1 MTTLRPMP
9 SPNNTNFERLF
20 VCTIPKGRERQA
32 RLALDAALTKRHT
45 DDRGDKRHGH
55 DEENADL
62 HEKLVEIIDRCMH
75 GDAAAEAMRAIDEHF
90 GGKTY
95 GDTPRHGDDD
105 EERDDDGRERLISY
119 LQDKGVDDTII
130 DELIESMPRSGMH
143 GMGGRVHEADDRRR
157 RAARDR
163 RMMAHDAAAARF
175 EEWYGTSRIKQAL

>member
-1 MTTLRPMP
+1 MNPTITPMR
-9 SPNNTNFERLF
+9 SPHNTNDERLF
-20 VCTIPKGRERQA
+20 VCRIPKGRERQA
-32 RLALDAALTKRHT
+32 QLALDSALRRRA
-45 DDRGDKRHGH
+45 DDRDDKRNGH
-55 DEENADL
+55 DEERDAL

-75 GDAAAEAMRAIDEHF
+75 GDAATEAMRAIDAHF

-95 GDTPRHGDDD
+95 GDSHRHGDDEEEPDD
-105 EERDDDGRERLISY
+105 EGRERLISY